1 VGYSELPIGLALLV
15 CDTVIEDRRTLKKS
29 LVGLFSQINVGK
41 LPYVHPGLFLFVSL
55 TGGTGEYPCEI
66 VCEHVDSAE
75 KVFALKCK
83 VAFKTPYDVAEL
95 VFALRALRF
104 TQAGRY
110 WIKVLVEGM
119 PLMMRP
125 LVVTCRPPAPP
136 PGATD
141 AGQRPAA
148 PPPPPSPPQQ

>member
-1 VGYSELPIGLALLV
+1 VSYSELPIGLALLV

-29 LVGLFSQINVGK
+29 LVGLFSQINVGH

-66 VCEHVDSAE
+66 LCEHVDSAE
-75 KVFALKCK
+75 KVFALTCK
-83 VAFKTPYDVAEL
+83 VAFKSPYDVAEL
-95 VFALRALRF
+95 VFALRSLRF
-104 TQAGRY
+104 TQPGRY

-125 LVVTCRPPAPP
+125 LVVTSRPSAGSS
-136 PGATD
+136 GAAA
-141 AGQRPAA
+141 AGQRPAG
-148 PPPPPSPPQQ
+148 PPAGP